1 VIDIDHFKDLNDEFG
16 HPVGDETLRAVAHL
30 LQSEMRP
37 HDFLFRYGG
46 EEFVVILPETTLK
59 GAYVLGERFRRA
71 VQRAPWKHRPIT
83 VSVGAATAEE
93 TMESPTDL
101 IQAGDGALYHAKK
114 NGRNRVS
121 TTDDVTAMG

>member
-1 VIDIDHFKDLNDEFG
+1 
-16 HPVGDETLRAVAHL
+16 
-30 LQSEMRP
+30 MRT

-46 EEFVVILPETTLK
+46 EEFAVILLETTLK

-71 VQRAPWKHRPIT
+71 VQRAPWQHRPIT
-83 VSVGAATAEE
+83 VSVGAATADE

-101 IQAGDGALYHAKK
+101 VQAGDGALYHAKT

-121 TTDDVTAMG
+121 TTADVTSMG